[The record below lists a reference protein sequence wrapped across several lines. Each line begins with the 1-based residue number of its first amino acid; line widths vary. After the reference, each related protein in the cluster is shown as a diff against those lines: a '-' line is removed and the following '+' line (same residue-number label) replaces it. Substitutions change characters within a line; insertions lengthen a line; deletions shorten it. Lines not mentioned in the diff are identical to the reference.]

1 MRTMMLILL
10 LMLSTT
16 TSAQDAIRLDKGQTA
31 PFSGN
36 LIKTKKLEQFY
47 KSHKKLPLV
56 EANLSLERERI
67 ELYRVRLRK
76 TESELTKSKI
86 KGNVKTLAGFLLGVV
101 ITSVAAKAALES
113 TR

>member
-1 MRTMMLILL
+1 MRAMMLILL

-16 TSAQDAIRLDKGQTA
+16 INAQDAIRLDKGQVA

-36 LIKTKKLEQFY
+36 LIKTEKLEQFY

-56 EANLSLERERI
+56 EANLSLERHRI

-76 TESELTKSKI
+76 TESELTRAKI
-86 KGNVKTLAGFLLGVV
+86 KGNLKTIGGFLLGVLV
-101 ITSVAAKAALES
+101 TSVAAKAALES

>member
-1 MRTMMLILL
+1 MRAMMLILL

-16 TSAQDAIRLDKGQTA
+16 INAQTAIRLDKGQVA

-36 LIKTKKLEQFY
+36 LIKTEKLEQFY

-56 EANLSLERERI
+56 EANLSLERHRI

-76 TESELTKSKI
+76 TESELTRTKT
-86 KGNVKTLAGFLLGVV
+86 KGYLATLAGFALGVV
-101 ITSVAAKAALES
+101 LTGVAAKAALES

>member
-1 MRTMMLILL
+1 MKSMMLILL

-16 TSAQDAIRLDKGQTA
+16 ISAQDAIRLDKGQTA

-36 LIKTKKLEQFY
+36 LIKTEKLEQFY

-56 EANLSLERERI
+56 EANLSLEMQRI
-67 ELYRVRLRK
+67 DLYKDRLK
-76 TESELTKSKI
+76 ITEKELTRAKT
-86 KGNVKTLAGFLLGVV
+86 KGYFATLGGFLLGVV